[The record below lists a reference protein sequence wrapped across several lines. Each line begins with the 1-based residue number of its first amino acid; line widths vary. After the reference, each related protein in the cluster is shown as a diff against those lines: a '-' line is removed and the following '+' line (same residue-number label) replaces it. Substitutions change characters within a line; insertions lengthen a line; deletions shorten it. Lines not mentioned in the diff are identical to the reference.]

1 MFRYLFLCLALFGF
15 VIPTY
20 WAKPMPNN
28 FLNKYCTQCHG
39 VEKQKAD
46 RRFDM
51 LSLSI
56 ENFREQEMWQ
66 EIVDQ
71 LNLGEMPPEHESQP
85 SESERLAVIEM
96 ITNGIA
102 EAREKFSGVSNHT
115 VLRRLNK
122 FEYTNTISDLLGLN
136 TESWNP
142 ATDFPADVIVDG
154 FDNDGA
160 ELVTSGLLLEKYF
173 PAAESAIVRATH
185 FDSKPE
191 SKSYLQKSPFY
202 FRGKESNDLPKLFQ
216 VDRYR
221 FLPET
226 PYTDLYGRFYRGGH
240 LGFLPLYR
248 TGGVPHSGRYTIR
261 VKAAAVNRTHAYGKI
276 LSDFRNGDP
285 LVMEFA
291 SVDRKGSTAGASG
304 NVTNAVSLSTFELEE
319 EQPGWFEWTGYLEK
333 GYEPEVR
340 FRNGTAAAKRLT
352 RLLLNKADQFPEF
365 QPFADMKSAGD
376 KGYERWHGTLKAYK
390 GPVLR
395 VWEIQVDGPHINEWP
410 PTGHDALYGKLTP
423 QDLSA
428 EVIKNRL
435 TRFAKLAFRRPPI
448 EGELQPILDMVKYKL
463 REGLSPLESLQLGFQ
478 TILSAPGFLYLNE
491 GEGELNDY
499 ALASRLSY
507 FLWSSMPD
515 AELFELAELGKLK
528 DSGVLRIQVE
538 RMLADPKSKRL
549 TSNFLRVWLELDNI
563 GEMPPSREFVSFYRD
578 NLESAMRQET
588 ELLFENVLNKN
599 LPPRE
604 LIAANYSFINREL
617 AEHYGIPGVEGNE
630 FRKVS
635 FSGSERGG
643 ILGHGSF
650 LTASANGVDTSP
662 VVRGIYVMNKL
673 LDYTPPPPPDDVPE
687 IEPDV
692 TGATTLREK
701 LIKHRAD
708 ASCAQCHKKIDPAGF
723 ALENY
728 DAIGGWRE
736 KYNKSLEVDPSGQL
750 PNGETFSTPREF
762 RKLVVGQEET
772 FIRCLAKKMMTYA
785 IGRKLNSG
793 DRSTLDKMVEEM
805 NGSSNG
811 LRDLLT
817 KIALSKPFRN
827 N

>member
-15 VIPTY
+15 VIPTS
-20 WAKPMPNN
+20 WAKPMPND
-28 FLNKYCTQCHG
+28 FVNKYCTQCHG

-410 PTGHDALYGKLTP
+410 PTGHDSLYGKLTP
-423 QDLSA
+423 QDLST

-599 LPPRE
+599 LPLRE